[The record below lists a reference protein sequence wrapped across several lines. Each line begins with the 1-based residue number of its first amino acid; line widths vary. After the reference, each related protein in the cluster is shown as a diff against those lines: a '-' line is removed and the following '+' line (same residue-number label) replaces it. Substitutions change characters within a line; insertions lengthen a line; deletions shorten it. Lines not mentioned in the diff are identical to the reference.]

1 MNKTHH
7 LPFIPVVLIFAV
19 IAVSVF
25 LVIQLQKPAPPAEFD
40 SDRAYSDVLAQVALG
55 PRTPGSQAHEDVVRY
70 IQKELVS
77 AGWKVTLQNLQ
88 FDGHEVKNVI
98 ATRSNSTQP
107 ATILGAHYDSRL
119 LADQDVDPFLARQ
132 PVPGAN
138 DGASGV
144 AVLLELARV
153 MPSDLTSNVWLVFFD
168 AEDQGDLPGWDWIL
182 GSQAF
187 VSQLTQP
194 VAQAVIV
201 DMVGDQDLNLYREK
215 SSDPSL
221 VDALWSKA
229 SSLGYAQYFINTP
242 KYTMLDDHTP
252 FLNSNIPAVDIIDFD
267 YPYWHTAADLPD
279 RVSPHSLEIVGKTL
293 LAWLSNK

>member
-1 MNKTHH
+1 MNKTRR
-7 LPFIPVVLIFAV
+7 LPLFFIVLFFIV
-19 IAVSVF
+19 IAVSAV
-25 LVIQLQKPAPPAEFD
+25 LVINLQKPAPPAEFD
-40 SDRAYSDVLAQVALG
+40 GNRAYDDVLAQVSLG
-55 PRTPGSQAHEDVVRY
+55 PRTPGSQAHEDVLQY

-88 FDGHEVKNVI
+88 FDGHEVKNII
-98 ATRSNSTQP
+98 AIRGKSAQP
-107 ATILGAHYDSRL
+107 AMILGAHYDSRL
-119 LADQDVDPFLARQ
+119 FADQDVDPFLAGQ

-153 MPSDLTSNVWLVFFD
+153 MPSDPTKNVWLVFFD

-182 GSQAF
+182 GSKAF

-194 VAQAVIV
+194 VAQVVIV

-215 SSDPSL
+215 SSTSSL
-221 VDALWSKA
+221 VDALWSTA
-229 SSLGYAQYFINTP
+229 SELGYAQYFINTP

-252 FLNSNIPAVDIIDFD
+252 SQCQ
-267 YPYWHTAADLPD
+267 
-279 RVSPHSLEIVGKTL
+279 HSG
-293 LAWLSNK
+293 SGYH